1 MSWEDILKK
10 FISQRELDILI
21 NEFKMMVE
29 DEAKYTAMDKSNL
42 PDMITRLRLL
52 ARDEMDIEQLLNE
65 DSTFS
70 PKYVSEY
77 GYDIDSFY
85 AYELDKL
92 EHEFVF
98 ILEGMLDETQE
109 QFEEIKEAILWRVR
123 NS

>member
-1 MSWEDILKK
+1 MSWESILKR
-10 FISQRELDILI
+10 FVTQRELDVLI

-52 ARDEMDIEQLLNE
+52 ARDELDVKQLLNE
-65 DSTFS
+65 DSSFS
-70 PKYVSEY
+70 SKYVSEY
-77 GYDIDSFY
+77 GYDIDNFY

-98 ILEGMLDETQE
+98 VLEGMLDETQE

>member
-52 ARDEMDIEQLLNE
+52 ARDELDVKQLLNE
-65 DSTFS
+65 DSSFS
-70 PKYVSEY
+70 SKYVSEY
-77 GYDIDSFY
+77 GYDIDNFY

>member
-77 GYDIDSFY
+77 GYEKDNYY

-98 ILEGMLDETQE
+98 VLEGMLDETQE

>member
-52 ARDEMDIEQLLNE
+52 ARDELDVKQLLNE
-65 DSTFS
+65 DSSFS
-70 PKYVSEY
+70 SKYVSEY